1 MPDFGDDFG
10 DGLKRVSNTI
20 LRELFHQWLRDSLR
34 GNNMGQERV
43 NGEDY
48 DVMYFE
54 DEAQRKLFEQK
65 LQDKGIKFEEKT
77 VPGIRYS
84 HSDKKK
90 VEQIYRDLIKQIDTG
105 TYTPSAE
112 EQGFVGSMGLGD
124 QMSYDLQRAVFEGT
138 LTQEEVDALGP
149 EPTYNDLAPLFQK
162 HPDFER
168 TISGTWK
175 QRLEDNAKRAEK
187 GATDKANVSEQ
198 PAWTRKPA
206 TEKQMNALQHAE
218 EQGLLS
224 EEELKAAH
232 KEGLTKGEA
241 SAILDQHKDRYG
253 ELNLDEKAKS
263 DLAQAEQKAQEARGQ
278 GGKETA
284 AEETLADAEIEEK
297 ATEEQSAPEAEQP
310 LEEAVGNGKDERHD
324 AKALEEK
331 HPEVAQKLRDAGY
344 DMNDLTKNDARMVPS
359 HDGMDP
365 DHHTEAAVAEI
376 PSPIPADWDLSGI
389 SWNGIVLPKIGK
401 VRARIHRIPEG
412 KFVSCTVERKASG
425 AYYASINV
433 KEREL
438 PAYPAATGE
447 VGITFGASH
456 WAVTSDGQ
464 VMDLPERIER
474 LQRRLAI
481 AQRDLAR
488 KEPGS
493 QNYLRQKRKVA
504 RINERIADVRKAA
517 THNAT
522 RELVNGYG
530 TIAARQ
536 MNSKDMQQH
545 GSAATKDLPR
555 KVKKML
561 NRKMLDG
568 NFAEFNRQLAYKS
581 AWANRSFVEVPG
593 DTPTAQVCS
602 RCGHEELVLAR
613 DLRPAWTCPE
623 CGAKHDRKANGAQN
637 VLEAGKDI
645 LAKQERSFV
654 TKAKKSR
661 TKKRAK

>member
-1 MPDFGDDFG
+1 MPNE
-10 DGLKRVSNTI
+10 KNSNEEHGVRLSYKFRIYPTAAQCEAI
-20 LRELFHQWLRDSLR
+20 KANIDASRFVYNHYLRARMDAYERTQ
-34 GNNMGQERV
+34 QEVRRPKPAC
-43 NGEDY
+43 D
-48 DVMYFE
+48 
-54 DEAQRKLFEQK
+54 
-65 LQDKGIKFEEKT
+65 
-77 VPGIRYS
+77 
-84 HSDKKK
+84 
-90 VEQIYRDLIKQIDTG
+90 
-105 TYTPSAE
+105 
-112 EQGFVGSMGLGD
+112 EQGNVQYD
-124 QMSYDLQRAVFEGT
+124 QDGKEIW
-138 LTQEEVDALGP
+138 
-149 EPTYNDLAPLFQK
+149 
-162 HPDFER
+162 ER
-168 TISGTWK
+168 T
-175 QRLEDNAKRAEK
+175 E
-187 GATDKANVSEQ
+187 
-198 PAWTRKPA
+198 
-206 TEKQMNALQHAE
+206 
-218 EQGLLS
+218 
-224 EEELKAAH
+224 
-232 KEGLTKGEA
+232 
-241 SAILDQHKDRYG
+241 
-253 ELNLDEKAKS
+253 
-263 DLAQAEQKAQEARGQ
+263 
-278 GGKETA
+278 GGKA
-284 AEETLADAEIEEK
+284 
-297 ATEEQSAPEAEQP
+297 
-310 LEEAVGNGKDERHD
+310 
-324 AKALEEK
+324 
-331 HPEVAQKLRDAGY
+331 
-344 DMNDLTKNDARMVPS
+344 
-359 HDGMDP
+359 
-365 DHHTEAAVAEI
+365 EAAVAEI
-376 PSPIPADWDLSGI
+376 PSPIPADWDLAGI

-464 VMDLPERIER
+464 VMDLPERIGR

-493 QNYLRQKRKVA
+493 QNYLKQKRKVA
-504 RINERIADVRKAA
+504 RVNERIADVRKAA

-536 MNSKDMQQH
+536 MGSKDMQQH

-561 NRKMLDG
+561 NRKMIDG

-623 CGAKHDRKANGAQN
+623 CGVKHDRKANGAQN

-645 LAKQERSFV
+645 LAKQEQSFV

-661 TKKRAK
+661 TKKRAKQS

>member
-1 MPDFGDDFG
+1 MEIKKIGYPIKRASYTKSLLSRLRAGRSGEAIGTRGGFSPRPDVIAGARCSSPFGPFQRAAPLRAYALATFRSNPPHRSASLHFAHCLRRITGRLLPAILLRQRTPFG
-10 DGLKRVSNTI
+10 NPCKVVFHTVPNPTYDPAAKAMSMFDTSKDLTRLKKELVDEDGKPWLKEADATALI
-20 LRELFHQWLRDSLR
+20 YALRNLDTAYQNFFR
-34 GNNMGQERV
+34 
-43 NGEDY
+43 
-48 DVMYFE
+48 
-54 DEAQRKLFEQK
+54 
-65 LQDKGIKFEEKT
+65 GIKKGQDVGFPKFKSRKNPVQT
-77 VPGIRYS
+77 YKSGNVKLAGC
-84 HSDKKK
+84 
-90 VEQIYRDLIKQIDTG
+90 DLDDG
-105 TYTPSAE
+105 
-112 EQGFVGSMGLGD
+112 
-124 QMSYDLQRAVFEGT
+124 
-138 LTQEEVDALGP
+138 
-149 EPTYNDLAPLFQK
+149 
-162 HPDFER
+162 
-168 TISGTWK
+168 
-175 QRLEDNAKRAEK
+175 
-187 GATDKANVSEQ
+187 KA
-198 PAWTRKPA
+198 
-206 TEKQMNALQHAE
+206 
-218 EQGLLS
+218 
-224 EEELKAAH
+224 
-232 KEGLTKGEA
+232 
-241 SAILDQHKDRYG
+241 
-253 ELNLDEKAKS
+253 
-263 DLAQAEQKAQEARGQ
+263 
-278 GGKETA
+278 
-284 AEETLADAEIEEK
+284 
-297 ATEEQSAPEAEQP
+297 
-310 LEEAVGNGKDERHD
+310 
-324 AKALEEK
+324 
-331 HPEVAQKLRDAGY
+331 
-344 DMNDLTKNDARMVPS
+344 
-359 HDGMDP
+359 
-365 DHHTEAAVAEI
+365 EAAVAEI
-376 PSPIPADWDLSGI
+376 PSPIPADWDLAGI

-464 VMDLPERIER
+464 VMDLPERIGR

-493 QNYLRQKRKVA
+493 QNYLKQKRKVA
-504 RINERIADVRKAA
+504 RVNERIADVRKAA

-561 NRKMLDG
+561 NRKMIDG

-613 DLRPAWTCPE
+613 DLRPAWTCSE

-661 TKKRAK
+661 EKKRATKPISTAREGASR

>member
-1 MPDFGDDFG
+1 MNLSGKSSYEKDNDMPNEKKNDEEHGVRLSYKFRIYPTPSQCEAIKANIDASRFVYNHYLRARMDAYERTQQEVRRPKPVCDEQGNVQCDQ
-10 DGLKRVSNTI
+10 DGKEIWERTEGGKVVFHTVPNPTYDPAAKAMSMFDTSKDLTRLKKELVDEDGKPWLKEADATALI
-20 LRELFHQWLRDSLR
+20 YALRNLDTAYQNFFR
-34 GNNMGQERV
+34 
-43 NGEDY
+43 
-48 DVMYFE
+48 
-54 DEAQRKLFEQK
+54 
-65 LQDKGIKFEEKT
+65 GIKKGQDVGFPKFKSRKNPVQT
-77 VPGIRYS
+77 YKSGNVKLAGC
-84 HSDKKK
+84 
-90 VEQIYRDLIKQIDTG
+90 DLDDG
-105 TYTPSAE
+105 
-112 EQGFVGSMGLGD
+112 
-124 QMSYDLQRAVFEGT
+124 
-138 LTQEEVDALGP
+138 
-149 EPTYNDLAPLFQK
+149 
-162 HPDFER
+162 
-168 TISGTWK
+168 
-175 QRLEDNAKRAEK
+175 
-187 GATDKANVSEQ
+187 KA
-198 PAWTRKPA
+198 
-206 TEKQMNALQHAE
+206 
-218 EQGLLS
+218 
-224 EEELKAAH
+224 
-232 KEGLTKGEA
+232 
-241 SAILDQHKDRYG
+241 
-253 ELNLDEKAKS
+253 
-263 DLAQAEQKAQEARGQ
+263 
-278 GGKETA
+278 
-284 AEETLADAEIEEK
+284 
-297 ATEEQSAPEAEQP
+297 
-310 LEEAVGNGKDERHD
+310 
-324 AKALEEK
+324 
-331 HPEVAQKLRDAGY
+331 
-344 DMNDLTKNDARMVPS
+344 
-359 HDGMDP
+359 
-365 DHHTEAAVAEI
+365 EAAVAEI
-376 PSPIPADWDLSGI
+376 PSPIPADWDLAGI

-438 PAYPAATGE
+438 PVYPAATGE

-493 QNYLRQKRKVA
+493 QNYLKQKRKVA

-536 MNSKDMQQH
+536 MGSKDMQQH

-561 NRKMLDG
+561 NRKMIDG

-645 LAKQERSFV
+645 LAKQEQSFV

-661 TKKRAK
+661 EKKRAKQS

>member
-1 MPDFGDDFG
+1 MPNE
-10 DGLKRVSNTI
+10 KK
-20 LRELFHQWLRDSLR
+20 
-34 GNNMGQERV
+34 NNEEHGVRLS
-43 NGEDY
+43 Y
-48 DVMYFE
+48 
-54 DEAQRKLFEQK
+54 
-65 LQDKGIKFEEKT
+65 KF
-77 VPGIRYS
+77 R
-84 HSDKKK
+84 
-90 VEQIYRDLIKQIDTG
+90 IYP
-105 TYTPSAE
+105 TPSQCEAIKANIDASRFVYNHYLRARMDAYE
-112 EQGFVGSMGLGD
+112 RTQQEVRRPKPACDEQGNVQYD
-124 QMSYDLQRAVFEGT
+124 QDGKEIW
-138 LTQEEVDALGP
+138 
-149 EPTYNDLAPLFQK
+149 
-162 HPDFER
+162 ER
-168 TISGTWK
+168 T
-175 QRLEDNAKRAEK
+175 E
-187 GATDKANVSEQ
+187 
-198 PAWTRKPA
+198 
-206 TEKQMNALQHAE
+206 
-218 EQGLLS
+218 
-224 EEELKAAH
+224 
-232 KEGLTKGEA
+232 
-241 SAILDQHKDRYG
+241 
-253 ELNLDEKAKS
+253 
-263 DLAQAEQKAQEARGQ
+263 
-278 GGKETA
+278 GGK
-284 AEETLADAEIEEK
+284 
-297 ATEEQSAPEAEQP
+297 
-310 LEEAVGNGKDERHD
+310 V
-324 AKALEEK
+324 
-331 HPEVAQKLRDAGY
+331 
-344 DMNDLTKNDARMVPS
+344 
-359 HDGMDP
+359 
-365 DHHTEAAVAEI
+365 EAAVAEI

-464 VMDLPERIER
+464 VMDLPERIGR

-561 NRKMLDG
+561 NRKMIDG

-645 LAKQERSFV
+645 LAKQEQSFV

-661 TKKRAK
+661 EKKRAKQS

>member
-1 MPDFGDDFG
+1 MPNEKKNDEEHGVRLSYKFRIYPTPSQCEAIKANIDASRFVYNHYLRARMDAYERTQQEVRRPKPACDEQGNVQYDQ
-10 DGLKRVSNTI
+10 DGKEIWERTEGGKVVFHTVPNPTYDPAAKAMSMFDTSKDLTRLKKELVDEDGKPWLKEADATALI
-20 LRELFHQWLRDSLR
+20 YALRNLDTAYQNFFR
-34 GNNMGQERV
+34 
-43 NGEDY
+43 
-48 DVMYFE
+48 
-54 DEAQRKLFEQK
+54 
-65 LQDKGIKFEEKT
+65 GIKKGQDVGFPKFKSRKNPVQT
-77 VPGIRYS
+77 YKSGNVKLAGC
-84 HSDKKK
+84 
-90 VEQIYRDLIKQIDTG
+90 DLDDG
-105 TYTPSAE
+105 
-112 EQGFVGSMGLGD
+112 
-124 QMSYDLQRAVFEGT
+124 
-138 LTQEEVDALGP
+138 
-149 EPTYNDLAPLFQK
+149 
-162 HPDFER
+162 
-168 TISGTWK
+168 
-175 QRLEDNAKRAEK
+175 
-187 GATDKANVSEQ
+187 KA
-198 PAWTRKPA
+198 
-206 TEKQMNALQHAE
+206 
-218 EQGLLS
+218 
-224 EEELKAAH
+224 
-232 KEGLTKGEA
+232 
-241 SAILDQHKDRYG
+241 
-253 ELNLDEKAKS
+253 
-263 DLAQAEQKAQEARGQ
+263 
-278 GGKETA
+278 
-284 AEETLADAEIEEK
+284 
-297 ATEEQSAPEAEQP
+297 
-310 LEEAVGNGKDERHD
+310 
-324 AKALEEK
+324 
-331 HPEVAQKLRDAGY
+331 
-344 DMNDLTKNDARMVPS
+344 
-359 HDGMDP
+359 
-365 DHHTEAAVAEI
+365 EAAVAEI
-376 PSPIPADWDLSGI
+376 PSPIPADWDLAGI

-464 VMDLPERIER
+464 VMDLPERIGR

-493 QNYLRQKRKVA
+493 QNYLKQKRKVA
-504 RINERIADVRKAA
+504 RVNERIADVRKAA

-561 NRKMLDG
+561 NRKMIDG

-613 DLRPAWTCPE
+613 DLRPAWTCSE

-661 TKKRAK
+661 EKKRATKPISTAREGASR

>member
-1 MPDFGDDFG
+1 MPNEKKGDEEHG
-10 DGLKRVSNTI
+10 VRLS
-20 LRELFHQWLRDSLR
+20 
-34 GNNMGQERV
+34 
-43 NGEDY
+43 Y
-48 DVMYFE
+48 
-54 DEAQRKLFEQK
+54 
-65 LQDKGIKFEEKT
+65 KF
-77 VPGIRYS
+77 R
-84 HSDKKK
+84 
-90 VEQIYRDLIKQIDTG
+90 IYP
-105 TYTPSAE
+105 TPSQCEAIKANIDASRFVYNHYLRARMDAYE
-112 EQGFVGSMGLGD
+112 RTQKEVRRPKPAYDEQGNVQYD
-124 QMSYDLQRAVFEGT
+124 QDGKEIW
-138 LTQEEVDALGP
+138 
-149 EPTYNDLAPLFQK
+149 
-162 HPDFER
+162 ER
-168 TISGTWK
+168 TEVGK
-175 QRLEDNAKRAEK
+175 VK
-187 GATDKANVSEQ
+187 
-198 PAWTRKPA
+198 
-206 TEKQMNALQHAE
+206 
-218 EQGLLS
+218 
-224 EEELKAAH
+224 
-232 KEGLTKGEA
+232 
-241 SAILDQHKDRYG
+241 
-253 ELNLDEKAKS
+253 
-263 DLAQAEQKAQEARGQ
+263 LAGC
-278 GGKETA
+278 
-284 AEETLADAEIEEK
+284 DFD
-297 ATEEQSAPEAEQP
+297 
-310 LEEAVGNGKDERHD
+310 NGK
-324 AKALEEK
+324 A
-331 HPEVAQKLRDAGY
+331 
-344 DMNDLTKNDARMVPS
+344 
-359 HDGMDP
+359 
-365 DHHTEAAVAEI
+365 EAAVAEI
-376 PSPIPADWDLSGI
+376 PSPIPADWDLAGI

-464 VMDLPERIER
+464 VMDLPEKIKW

-493 QNYLRQKRKVA
+493 QNYLKQKRKVA
-504 RINERIADVRKAA
+504 RVNERIADVRKAA

-522 RELVNGYG
+522 REIVNGYG

-536 MNSKDMQQH
+536 MGSKEMQQH

-561 NRKMLDG
+561 NRKMIDG

-654 TKAKKSR
+654 TKAKRSR
-661 TKKRAK
+661 EKKRAKQS